1 MRTFAESTKEVPA
14 WQMHQHRPSA
24 TPTEDIRPS
33 LDGITALSHTA
44 TITTTACSTVDLT
57 RASPPLPEGCT
68 SSYLAVFGAFFAL
81 FGTFGQMNAFGTFQA
96 WYAQHQLSHLDAST
110 IAWIG
115 SLQLWVFFF
124 SGGLVGKIFDIY
136 GPRWLMA
143 RDSTLAADTHIPGTF
158 TLPSNVCVRRICIVL
173 LMASGTILYV
183 FSIMMTSLSTRYY
196 QYLLAQGLLFGL
208 GVGMLF
214 YPALSSV
221 ATYFSRYRATALG
234 IAASG
239 SSFGGFAWGVRILV
253 SGLVSACGVLCCI
266 ALMTV
271 TRYTPPRSKQ
281 FHVDGLPYRR
291 GAAGSALVALGLFIP
306 FIFIVDYA
314 HPIESIPAHTD
325 FLVLEILNAGRVIG
339 RVAPAC
345 LSDVIRRFNILGPAA
360 FLCGLLCLVMGL
372 FAGSSLALLL
382 VFAASYGFASGT
394 FISLITPCV
403 AQISEMRQIG
413 CRIGLLYSAI
423 SVPAVVGPPIAG
435 FLLHADGGTYK
446 GMILFAGLTVICG
459 SFLLLAA
466 RWRINPRLWARV

>member
-44 TITTTACSTVDLT
+44 TITTAACHSTAGLT
-57 RASPPLPEGCT
+57 RAASPLPAGCT

-115 SLQLWVFFF
+115 SLQLWMFFF
-124 SGGLVGKIFDIY
+124 SLTRSFHGAQGGLVGKIFDIY

-143 RDSTLAADTHIPGTF
+143 
-158 TLPSNVCVRRICIVL
+158 
-173 LMASGTILYV
+173 SGTILYV
-183 FSIMMTSLSTRYY
+183 FSIVMTSLSTRYY

-234 IAASG
+234 VAASG
-239 SSFGGFAWGVRILV
+239 SSFGLSSSSYLNDMGSRGECGYP
-253 SGLVSACGVLCCI
+253 GLSAASCAAI

-271 TRYTPPRSKQ
+271 TRYTPPTTKQ
-281 FHVDGLPYRR
+281 FPVLGLPYRKTACTLMSSFR
-291 GAAGSALVALGLFIP
+291 DARFLLLAAGAALVALGLFIP
-306 FIFIVDYA
+306 FILIVDYA
-314 HPIESIPAHTD
+314 HSIPFIPAHID
-325 FLVLEILNAGRVIG
+325 FLVLAILNAGGVIG

-345 LSDVIRRFNILGPAA
+345 LSDAIGSLSRHVALRR
-360 FLCGLLCLVMGL
+360 LV
-372 FAGSSLALLL
+372 ACASPRSSRL
-382 VFAASYGFASGT
+382 VFPRFRKCGKLDAASGCSVVRFLSPPSSGCP
-394 FISLITPCV
+394 LP
-403 AQISEMRQIG
+403 G
-413 CRIGLLYSAI
+413 C
-423 SVPAVVGPPIAG
+423 
-435 FLLHADGGTYK
+435 FCMQT
-446 GMILFAGLTVICG
+446 
-459 SFLLLAA
+459 
-466 RWRINPRLWARV
+466 

>member
-44 TITTTACSTVDLT
+44 TITTTACSTADLT

-124 SGGLVGKIFDIY
+124 SGGLVGKIFDVY
-136 GPRWLMA
+136 GPRW
-143 RDSTLAADTHIPGTF
+143 
-158 TLPSNVCVRRICIVL
+158 

-234 IAASG
+234 VAASG
-239 SSFGGFAWGVRILV
+239 SSFGGVMYPIMLQRLFERYGFAWGVRI
-253 SGLVSACGVLCCI
+253 SGLVSGVLCCI

-271 TRYTPPRSKQ
+271 TRYTPPTTKQ
-281 FHVDGLPYRR
+281 FPVDGLPYRR
-291 GAAGSALVALGLFIP
+291 GAGTVMSSFRDARFLLLAAGAALVALGLFIP

-314 HPIESIPAHTD
+314 HSIQSIPAHTD
-325 FLVLEILNAGRVIG
+325 FLVLAILNAGGVIG

-345 LSDVIRRFNILGPAA
+345 LSDVIGRFNILGPAA
-360 FLCGLLCLVMGL
+360 FLCGLLCLVMWL

-403 AQISEMRQIG
+403 AQISDMRQIG

-435 FLLHADGGTYK
+435 LLLHADGGTYK